1 MRKLLSAILV
11 VLVLHDGFSQDTRFS
26 QFYMAPCMLNPAA
39 SGTHYSVDATLVHRN
54 QWSSFTAPFKSS
66 AGAASLRINE
76 PTRLRRGF
84 WAIGT
89 YAMSDQGGDGSLKH
103 NSISMNFAHHVNITR
118 YHRLG
123 LGLQPGIVTRKISPG
138 NFQWASQYNG
148 NYYDSQL
155 PIGESTLDI
164 AKTYFDM
171 SAGLVYSFQNNTN
184 RLNVMGNSIKQGTI
198 GLSLHHLNRP
208 SYSFMNNE
216 ERLKVKTVMYYHSL
230 YTLGAA
236 GFGIL
241 PNVLWMR
248 QGGHRELSVG
258 AMGMY
263 QMNMESKFTQIRQFF
278 SIHLGAQ
285 YRKGDSMILNAMVEY
300 ANYMLGFAY
309 DLNSSKL
316 SESTSGRGGF
326 EINLRITNKPHDK
339 MAIKV
344 K

>member
-1 MRKLLSAILV
+1 MRIALAIIV
-11 VLVLHDGFSQDTRFS
+11 VLFISVEGLGQDTRFS

-54 QWSSFTAPFKSS
+54 QWSSFTMPFKSS
-66 AGAASLRINE
+66 AGAASFRINE
-76 PTRLRRGF
+76 PTRLHKGF
-84 WAIGT
+84 WALGVFALT
-89 YAMSDQGGDGSLKH
+89 DQGGDGSLRN
-103 NSISMNFAHHVNITR
+103 NSFNFNLVHHVNISR
-118 YHRLG
+118 YNRLG
-123 LGLQPGIVTRKISPG
+123 VGLQPGLVTRRITPG

-155 PIGESTLDI
+155 PIGESALDI

-171 SAGLVYSFQNNTN
+171 SAGMVYSFQNNTN
-184 RLNVMGNSIKQGTI
+184 KLNVLGNSIRQGTI

-208 SYSFMNNE
+208 NYSFMNNE

-230 YTLGAA
+230 YTIGGA

-248 QGGHRELSVG
+248 QGGHRELSIG

-263 QMNMESKFTQIRQFF
+263 QMNMESKFTQAKQFF

-285 YRKGDSMILNAMVEY
+285 YRKGDSMILNAMLEY

-316 SESTSGRGGF
+316 SESTSGRGGI
-326 EINLRITNKPHDK
+326 EVNLRITNKPHDK
-339 MAIKV
+339 IVILAK
-344 K
+344 